1 MTITGNQQPLGYR
14 SACAVLRIG
23 FDRMFAGCEHARPQS
38 SSLATD
44 EDNRTPQFGFVGEGY
59 QRSGVL
65 VLGLNPGVVRRA
77 TVQARDRASLCALQA
92 FQAAP
97 TPSRFLEAQAANRLA
112 LEAWRDESRHWRTL
126 LGEAGLSFDDIA
138 FSNCLPW
145 RTAKDSLPSRLQLHA
160 AAYYAW
166 PLVTALKPRL
176 VICFGCNAAQVF
188 EPRSRRVPC
197 PSDVLPHPT
206 LPLPPHV
213 VWPRDRVKDAK
224 TEHTQA
230 RALAEINAAHGRR
243 RAA

>member
-1 MTITGNQQPLGYR
+1 MTVTGTQQPLGYR
-14 SACAVLRIG
+14 AALAVLQIG

-112 LEAWRDESRHWRTL
+112 LEAWRDENRHWRTL
-126 LGEAGLSFDDIA
+126 LGEAGLKFDDIA

-145 RTAKDSLPSRLQLHA
+145 RTKKDKLPSRLQLHA

-166 PLVTALKPRL
+166 PLVAELKPRL

-188 EPRSRRVPC
+188 EPRPRRVPR
-197 PSDVLPHPT
+197 SIDVPPRPPT
-206 LPLPPHV
+206 PLPPHV
-213 VWPRDRVKDAK
+213 VWRRDRNK
-224 TEHTQA
+224 TADIERKQA
-230 RALAEINAAHGRR
+230 RTLEEINSVLDRRLAA
-243 RAA
+243 